1 MPVVAVMQG
10 RHEVDFVVE
19 AGRETLAI
27 EVKGASRW
35 SGQDLSGLNALLDK
49 APRCRAAILAYG
61 NLRTETG
68 TMHAAGEISSVVLS
82 GSNQSRNQGADL
94 DSGCSN
100 TKVIHDW
107 SSFHGV
113 PVGTRP
119 LPTQTAG
126 ASSIC

>member
-61 NLRTETG
+61 GTELVPLAPRMWAVPLG
-68 TMHAAGEISSVVLS
+68 VLLS
-82 GSNQSRNQGADL
+82 
-94 DSGCSN
+94 
-100 TKVIHDW
+100 
-107 SSFHGV
+107 
-113 PVGTRP
+113 
-119 LPTQTAG
+119 
-126 ASSIC
+126 